1 MRDRLIEKLS
11 ICFMVDDSIKRFSAS
26 ENQQGANKLL
36 KLQETSFTLLIET
49 LCVISSDRFSKVLIL
64 FYQPANDLL
73 RSLEDYVYIL
83 EKSSVPISESQLFNS
98 TSKRLVEGLKKSRF
112 LMQDEVSDDEDE
124 DEDRAEDDED
134 GDQKDQTT
142 KIATKKPKAI
152 DQKGPEQLDE
162 RLHFACSLITKLL
175 MQSSR
180 VLLTDFGLSLTIY
193 FIDSPYQSI
202 QTLAK
207 VLLGKIKSQELE
219 EPEGPARMNYW
230 RFVDGILLRLYQEGD
245 LKKTC
250 EVARMAAKLYFE
262 RYDKLDERKKYLVS
276 EKFLKYMVNCILFAI
291 SDSKYYNFLSVLI
304 LLANKNYLD
313 KENYKKLLAFFEV
326 SC

>member
-1 MRDRLIEKLS
+1 
-11 ICFMVDDSIKRFSAS
+11 MVDDSIKRFSAAD
-26 ENQQGANKLL
+26 NQVAKNKLL

-49 LCVISSDRFSKVLIL
+49 LCVISSDRFSKAAIL
-64 FYQPANDLL
+64 FYQPDNTLL
-73 RSLEDYVYIL
+73 RALEDYVYDL
-83 EKSSVPISESQLFNS
+83 EKSSVPVSESQLFNS
-98 TSKRLVEGLKKSRF
+98 NSKRLVEGLRKSRF
-112 LMQDEVSDDEDE
+112 LMQDDASEDE
-124 DEDRAEDDED
+124 DEDDDKAEDDED
-134 GDQKDQTT
+134 GDQKET
-142 KIATKKPKAI
+142 KIVSKKPKAI
-152 DQKGPEQLDE
+152 EQKGPEQLDE

-180 VLLTDFGLSLTIY
+180 VLLSDFGSSLTIY

-202 QTLAK
+202 QALAK
-207 VLLGKIKSQELE
+207 VLLGKIKTQELE

-250 EVARMAAKLYFE
+250 EIARMAAKLYFE
-262 RYDKLDERKKYLVS
+262 RYDRLEERKKYLVS

-291 SDSKYYNFLSVLI
+291 SDPKYYNFLSVLI

-326 SC
+326 S